1 MYPSIEMCNT
11 KKETRTKENKTIG
24 PSQKIQKE
32 NDVGVAE
39 VKRYEGYPKKRLK
52 MDQTENEILEQ
63 IFLIQIKILNL
74 IKERWL

>member
-52 MDQTENEILEQ
+52 MD
-63 IFLIQIKILNL
+63 
-74 IKERWL
+74 